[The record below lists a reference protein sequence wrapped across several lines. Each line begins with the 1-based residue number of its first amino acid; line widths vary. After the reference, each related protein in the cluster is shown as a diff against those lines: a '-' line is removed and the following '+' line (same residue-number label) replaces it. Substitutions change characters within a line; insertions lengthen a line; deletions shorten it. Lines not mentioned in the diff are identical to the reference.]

1 MNTDVGISTT
11 GQRLTA
17 SIRSGAH
24 TLGTF
29 VNLGSALA
37 TEVCALAGFD
47 WLLVDLEHGAGSED
61 LLLGQIHAAA
71 AHDVPVIVRVESPER
86 IRTGRILDLG
96 AAGVMFPR
104 LETESGVDDAI
115 RHMRYPPAGDRG
127 VAGYNRARGFGLDT
141 RSGGEV
147 NDSLLGVI
155 QIETVE
161 ALRRLEAIAER
172 PGVDVLFVG
181 PGDLSY
187 ALGVPGQLDAAVFVS
202 ALERVTA
209 LAGAAGLAAGILAA
223 DASSAERFRAM
234 GFSFIGVS
242 SDSTLMLRAAAA
254 TVERLRTSD
263 GGDRT
268 RP

>member
-1 MNTDVGISTT
+1 MNNDVGISTA
-11 GQRLTA
+11 GQRLA
-17 SIRSGAH
+17 ARIRSGAP

-29 VNLGSALA
+29 LTLGSALA

-47 WLLVDLEHGAGSED
+47 WLLVDLEHGAGGED
-61 LLLGQIHAAA
+61 LLLGQLHAAA
-71 AHDVPVIVRVESPER
+71 AHDVPVIVRVESSER

-104 LETESGVDDAI
+104 LKTESDVEDAT

-141 RSGGEV
+141 RSGSQV

-161 ALRRLEAIAER
+161 ALECLEAIAER

-181 PGDLSY
+181 PSDLSY
-187 ALGVPGQLDAAVFVS
+187 ALGVPGQLDATVFVS

-209 LAGAAGLAAGILAA
+209 LAGAAGLTAGILAA

-242 SDSTLMLRAAAA
+242 SDSTLMLRAATA

-263 GGDRT
+263 GGDPA